1 MVGTA
6 TQYAVIRLSPKE
18 ERLALVVDLAA
29 LREALELAPG
39 QFRFWSG
46 GEAAVVPFVVLPDH
60 VQEELTAFG
69 QSLLQEERPTAEIP
83 AEVRF
88 VMDEIGPMVWVRLQ
102 RGHLGILLEAVLNPE
117 AF

>member
-1 MVGTA
+1 MVGTT
-6 TQYAVIRLSPKE
+6 TQYAVIHLSPKE
-18 ERLALVVDLAA
+18 ERLAMVVDLAA

-39 QFRFWSG
+39 QFRLWSG

-60 VQEELTAFG
+60 AQEELTAFG
-69 QSLLQEERPTAEIP
+69 HTLLGERPAAEVP

-102 RGHLGILLEAVLNPE
+102 RGHLGILLEALLDPE